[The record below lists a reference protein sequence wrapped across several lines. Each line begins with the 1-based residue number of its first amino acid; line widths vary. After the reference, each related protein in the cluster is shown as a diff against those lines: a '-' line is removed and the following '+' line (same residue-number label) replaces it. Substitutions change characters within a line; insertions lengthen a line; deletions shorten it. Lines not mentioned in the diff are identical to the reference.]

1 MAKIQNPQNEKG
13 EKLAS
18 EVMVNNIIT
27 NRLVPLENRLEK
39 SFENINSGDQ
49 FISIDKINADSNEDG
64 DFFKTTISANVT
76 ESPDD
81 IDKAT
86 PETNKLVTSTVLKV
100 VKDSIGIDVGR
111 DLDRSWEIESGNA
124 EENLSKVKKMQFFGD
139 YVNVVTDENDPDLIK
154 IYICENKNPAEFDT
168 NSTVTSPSG
177 DGTGRYIFS
186 GTGYS
191 IGKFTAG
198 TTKYTSTQQLS
209 GTESSDKETVYAGNS
224 STFYTIPNKTTKIK
238 FEAFDAKSNEII
250 ASAETPAITA
260 AGAHEETGIV
270 PADANV
276 VAHGTVNGKN
286 ALTLTV
292 YNIILNKPIHAKE
305 GLTPGFIR
313 CKIKGEVRNSYLLPE
328 GGAYKLRIS
337 VGGKVV
343 TASTEMFVWKKTTLT
358 PSIGSLYATYEAVK
372 TRKVS
377 GITYDT
383 EANCNIAVNDIVGTQ
398 YMVATSTDRLKVT
411 SNNSKIA
418 AVGSSGVLK
427 VDNLNS
433 SDKTTNTTVYSYS
446 GPAEIRSDSPEKIKA
461 TITAQAYDSHNNKLA
476 GAAKT
481 ADMTGQT
488 NYLWTIDHTSDEY
501 KESNSKMTF
510 VTDGGRLG
518 YTVLTD
524 NNGDVTGINMQSSSD
539 WSEDNDIE
547 GTKHLLIQDGFLM
560 HPSRDVTKKYEGA
573 TGTRYYVKLI
583 KTGTNTSKAQT
594 TYTITGS
601 GFLSSGVKL
610 WAVAA
615 NTDPNASPPVYEGAK
630 VVQLNADKNT
640 TNLTDTEIVLSISGN
655 VMPCYEGKSFYLVV
669 QIAEGDSK
677 VGPITIV

>member
-13 EKLAS
+13 EKLAT
-18 EVMVNNIIT
+18 EIMVNNIIT
-27 NRLVPLENRLEK
+27 DRLEPLENRLEK

-76 ESPDD
+76 ESIDD
-81 IDKAT
+81 IDA
-86 PETNKLVTSTVLKV
+86 ETNKLVTSAVLKE

-111 DLDRSWEIESGNA
+111 DLDRSWEIESGNS

-177 DGTGRYIFS
+177 DGTARYIFS

-191 IGKFTAG
+191 IGNFTAG
-198 TTKYTSTQQLS
+198 TKTYTSTQQLS
-209 GTESSDKETVYAGNS
+209 STESSDKETVYAGNS
-224 STFYTIPNKTTKIK
+224 STFYTIPNKTTQIK
-238 FEAFDAKSNEII
+238 FEAFDAKSGTVI

-260 AGAHEETGIV
+260 AGAHEETGAA
-270 PADANV
+270 PDV
-276 VAHGTVNGKN
+276 VAYGTVNSKN

-292 YNIILNKPIHAKE
+292 SNIILNKPIHAKE

-358 PSIGSLYATYEAVK
+358 PSLDKPSATYTRVQDAV
-372 TRKVS
+372 RSVS

-383 EANCNIAVNDIVGTQ
+383 AANCNITVNNIAGTQ
-398 YMVATSTDRLKVT
+398 YMVATSKNRLKVT
-411 SNNSKIA
+411 SSNNKIA
-418 AVGSSGVLK
+418 AVGSSGILT

-433 SDKTTNTTVYSYS
+433 SDKTTNDTVYSYS
-446 GPAEIRSDSPEKIKA
+446 GSASITSDSPEIIKA

-476 GAAKT
+476 GTAKT
-481 ADMTGQT
+481 SDNIIGQT
-488 NYLWTIDHTSDEY
+488 NYLWTIDHTSNEY

-510 VTDGGRLG
+510 VTDGTRLG
-518 YTVLTD
+518 YAVLTD
-524 NNGDVTGINMQSSSD
+524 NDDVTGIDIKSPSN
-539 WSEDNDIE
+539 WSEANDIKN
-547 GTKHLLIQDGFLM
+547 TKHLLIQDGFLM

-583 KTGTNTSKAQT
+583 KTGTDASKSQT

-615 NTDPNASPPVYEGAK
+615 NTDTNASPPVEEGKK
-630 VVQLNADKNT
+630 VVQLNAIKNT
-640 TNLTDTEIVLSISGN
+640 TELSDTKIVLTISGN
-655 VMPCYEGKSFYLVV
+655 VMPCFEGRSFYLVV

>member
-27 NRLVPLENRLEK
+27 DRLVPLENRLEK

-49 FISIDKINADSNEDG
+49 FISIDKIDADSNEDG

-76 ESPDD
+76 ESIDD
-81 IDKAT
+81 IDA
-86 PETNKLVTSTVLKV
+86 ETNKLVTSAVLKE

-111 DLDRSWEIESGNA
+111 DLDRSWEIESGNT

-177 DGTGRYIFS
+177 DGTARYIFS

-191 IGKFTAG
+191 IGNFTAG
-198 TTKYTSTQQLS
+198 TKPYTSTQQLS
-209 GTESSDKETVYAGNS
+209 STESSDKETVYAGNS

-238 FEAFDAKSNEII
+238 FEAFDAKSGTII
-250 ASAETPAITA
+250 ASAETPAINA
-260 AGAHEETGIV
+260 AGANEETGAA
-270 PADANV
+270 PNV
-276 VAHGTVNGKN
+276 VAYGTVNGKN

-292 YNIILNKPIHAKE
+292 SNIILNKPIHAKE

-313 CKIKGEVRNSYLLPE
+313 CKIKGEVRNSYLLPK

-343 TASTEMFVWKKTTLT
+343 TASTEMFVWEKTTLT
-358 PSIGSLYATYEAVK
+358 PSLDKPSATYARVQDAV
-372 TRKVS
+372 RSVS

-383 EANCNIAVNDIVGTQ
+383 AANCNIVVNNIAGTQ
-398 YMVATSTDRLKVT
+398 YMVATSTNRLKVT
-411 SNNSKIA
+411 SNNNKIA
-418 AVGSSGVLK
+418 AVGSSGTLTVA
-427 VDNLNS
+427 NLNS
-433 SDKTTNTTVYSYS
+433 SDKTTNDTVYSYS
-446 GPAEIRSDSPEKIKA
+446 GSASITSDSPEIIKA

-476 GAAKT
+476 GIAKT
-481 ADMTGQT
+481 SDNITGQT

-510 VTDGGRLG
+510 VTDGTRLG

-524 NNGDVTGINMQSSSD
+524 NNGDVTGIDITSPSN
-539 WSEDNDIE
+539 WSEANDIKN
-547 GTKHLLIQDGFLM
+547 TKHLLIQDGFLM

-583 KTGTNTSKAQT
+583 KTGTDASKSQT

-601 GFLSSGVKL
+601 GLLSRDVKL

-615 NTDPNASPPVYEGAK
+615 NTNTNASPPVYEGAK
-630 VVQLNADKNT
+630 VVQLNAIKNAT
-640 TNLTDTEIVLSISGN
+640 ELSDTKIILTISGN
-655 VMPCYEGKSFYLVV
+655 VMPCYEGRSFYLVV